1 MEHKRIIVAGHI
13 CIDITPVFPSESEA
27 PLSTLLTP
35 GKLIHMD
42 PANISTGG
50 TVANTGL
57 ALKTLGADV
66 ELMGKVGRDD
76 FGSLILA
83 RLKEWGLDTGMIVA
97 DGATTSYSIVVAPIG
112 VDRIFLHHTG
122 ANDTFCSEDLDYD
135 RISDAGLFH
144 FGYPPLMRR
153 MYEEDGEELVN
164 IFRRVHDLGVATS
177 LDMAAV
183 DPASPAGRVDW
194 RRILERVLPY
204 VDFVVPSVEEIC
216 FMLDRERWKTWQ
228 TKAAGEDL
236 TMILDVEND
245 IVPLAKELVSM
256 GASVVL
262 LKCGAPGMYC
272 CTAGADKL
280 NRLSERLGR
289 CFDGWADRSVFERSY
304 KPDIVRSGT
313 GAGDTSIAA
322 FLLST
327 VRGYS
332 FERCLQLCT
341 GTGAMCVTSYD
352 ALGGLIP
359 LEALEKRINAGWEK
373 QVLI

>member
-1 MEHKRIIVAGHI
+1 MTQKRMIVAGHI
-13 CIDITPVFPSESEA
+13 CIDVTPVFPRESEA
-27 PLSTLLTP
+27 PLSSLLTP
-35 GKLIHMD
+35 GKLIHME

-57 ALKTLGADV
+57 ALKVLGADV

-76 FGSLILA
+76 FGSLILS
-83 RLKEWGLDTGMIVA
+83 RLKEWGLDGGMIVA
-97 DGATTSYSIVVAPIG
+97 DGATTSYSVVIAPVG

-135 RISDAGLFH
+135 RIAGAGLFH

-153 MYEEDGEELVN
+153 MYEEDGEELVK
-164 IFRRVHDLGVATS
+164 IFRRVHELGVATS

-183 DPASPAGRVDW
+183 DPASPAGKANW

-204 VDFVVPSVEEIC
+204 VDFFVPSVEEIG
-216 FMLDRERWKTWQ
+216 FMLDRKRWEAWQ
-228 TKAAGEDL
+228 TRAAGADL
-236 TMILDVEND
+236 TTILDVKND
-245 IVPLAKELVSM
+245 IAPLAEELVSL

-272 CTAGADKL
+272 CTAGAEKL
-280 NRLSERLGR
+280 ERLASKLGR
-289 CFDGWADRSVFERSY
+289 SFDGWADRSVFERSY
-304 KPDIVRSGT
+304 KPEIVRSGT

-322 FLLST
+322 FLLSA
-327 VRGYS
+327 VRGCS

-352 ALGGLIP
+352 ALGGLLP
-359 LEALEKRINAGWEK
+359 LEELEKKIDAGWEK